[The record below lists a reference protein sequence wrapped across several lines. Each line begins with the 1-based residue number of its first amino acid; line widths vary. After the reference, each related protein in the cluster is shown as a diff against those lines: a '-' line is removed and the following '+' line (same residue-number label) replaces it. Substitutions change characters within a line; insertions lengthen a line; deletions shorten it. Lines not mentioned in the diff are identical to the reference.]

1 MCDGPWTSNRSRTYT
16 IKITMHSYARS
27 TSPCPAPRALCSR
40 GSLSGRVSVR
50 AHPTRCRVG
59 RSFRLLVGLRG
70 VRQYYAL
77 SARSV
82 ARASDLVG
90 GVRRNAPDPIPCT
103 LLGQLA
109 VDARYQGKSA
119 GARLLQDA
127 IKRAAR
133 ASMVV
138 ASRALIV
145 DPSDERAEGFYQHFG
160 FRCLSDS
167 SRRMFLSRQ

>member
-1 MCDGPWTSNRSRTYT
+1 MGGLAFAHIRRVTESDD
-16 IKITMHSYARS
+16 
-27 TSPCPAPRALCSR
+27 
-40 GSLSGRVSVR
+40 LSGFSSGCAVTDDWLKRNLKR
-50 AHPTRCRVG
+50 AASSNTARMYVLPLDDGAICG
-59 RSFRLLVGLRG
+59 
-70 VRQYYAL
+70 YYTL
-77 SARSV
+77 SAHAV
-82 ARASDLVG
+82 ARTSDLVG

-160 FRCLSDS
+160 FKCLSES
-167 SRRMFLSRQ
+167 SRRMFLPL